1 MKKLESLN
9 NSLFEK
15 FENNKVNNLALC
27 FGGEKKPTYHGG
39 VANDSYDL
47 ETNNGAT
54 IYLTPGSGSSC
65 DYVAK

>member
-27 FGGEKKPTYHGG
+27 LGGDMVTKNSAGADTFVQGG
-39 VANDSYDL
+39 TTRDKMYMP
-47 ETNNGAT
+47 NGS
-54 IYLTPGSGSSC
+54 IYSG
-65 DYVAK
+65 DYYSK